1 MSDKTGTSSNNGAN
15 VVRSNQTALVT
26 GGSAGI
32 GHSICQ
38 HLLGAGYTVIN
49 LSRRAST
56 TPHERLIDRPVDLA
70 DIEATREAINE
81 IVADHAITTLVHN
94 AGVIRPAL
102 VEDVDLQ
109 DLDYLSNLHL
119 AATVTLTQAVLDAM
133 KQQQFGRVI
142 VIGSRAMLGLET
154 RTTYSATKAA
164 QVGMV
169 RTWAMELGQHGI
181 TVNAIAPGPIVTD
194 MFTDIVPEDSD
205 KADEIA
211 AGLPVKRLG
220 RPDDVARA
228 VMFLAAP
235 ENGFITGQCLFVCGG
250 ASLGS
255 LAL

>member
-1 MSDKTGTSSNNGAN
+1 MSDRKTGS
-15 VVRSNQTALVT
+15 RTAIVT

-32 GHSICQ
+32 GRSICQ
-38 HLLGAGYTVIN
+38 HLLDDGYTVIN
-49 LSRRAST
+49 LSRRESDEQ
-56 TPHERLIDRPVDLA
+56 HVRLIDRTVDLA
-70 DIEATREAINE
+70 DVDATRAAINE
-81 IVADHAITTLVHN
+81 VVAEHDVTTLVHN

-102 VEDVDLQ
+102 VEDVDLG
-109 DLDYLSNLHL
+109 DLEYLSNLHL
-119 AATVTLTQAVLDAM
+119 AAAVTLTQAVLDAM
-133 KQQQFGRVI
+133 KQQNFGRIV

-154 RTTYSATKAA
+154 RTSYSATKAA

-194 MFTDIVPEDSD
+194 MFTDVVPEDSD
-205 KADEIA
+205 KADQIA

-235 ENGFITGQCLFVCGG
+235 DNGFITGQCLFVCGG

-255 LAL
+255 LVL

>member
-1 MSDKTGTSSNNGAN
+1 M
-15 VVRSNQTALVT
+15 VT

-32 GHSICQ
+32 GRSICQ
-38 HLLGAGYTVIN
+38 HLLDDGYTVIN
-49 LSRRAST
+49 LSRRESGEK
-56 TPHERLIDRPVDLA
+56 HERLIDRPVDLA
-70 DIEATREAINE
+70 DIDATRDAINE
-81 IVADHAITTLVHN
+81 VVASHEVTTLVHN

-102 VEDVDLQ
+102 VEDVKLDDLE
-109 DLDYLSNLHL
+109 YLCNLHL
-119 AATVTLTQAVLDAM
+119 AAAVTMTQAVLDTM
-133 KQQQFGRVI
+133 KQQNFGRI
-142 VIGSRAMLGLET
+142 IIIGSRAMLGLET
-154 RTTYSATKAA
+154 RTSYSATKAA

-194 MFTDIVPEDSD
+194 MFTDVVPEDSD
-205 KADEIA
+205 KAEQIA

-228 VMFLAAP
+228 VMFLASP
-235 ENGFITGQCLFVCGG
+235 DNGFITGQCLFVCGG